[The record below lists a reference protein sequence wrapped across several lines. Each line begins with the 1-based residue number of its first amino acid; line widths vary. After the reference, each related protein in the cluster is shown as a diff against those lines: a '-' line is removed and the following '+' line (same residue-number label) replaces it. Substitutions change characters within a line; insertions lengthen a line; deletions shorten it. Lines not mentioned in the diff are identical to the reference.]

1 MLPSTT
7 VKGILYSSFE
17 LQMENWYD
25 PLSNDFIGMSESE
38 LRKKVADDVQRI

>member
-7 VKGILYSSFE
+7 VKGVGYSSFE

-25 PLSNDFIGMSESE
+25 PLSVDFMGLSESE
-38 LRKKVADDVQRI
+38 LRKKVADDVQKI